1 MAVAEEEQTGQQDG
15 SSAGRTALVAAAA
28 AAATGAA
35 AFAARKALS
44 HDDEDD
50 SRDDDDDDGD
60 DGESMVSKLRPSKG
74 KLSKSKGSSD
84 MSSMLGNVAASAWD
98 SAQGVILPMA
108 EDAVAA
114 AGKYLAEEAPDI
126 VRERLVPRF
135 IEAFNDAS

>member
-1 MAVAEEEQTGQQDG
+1 MAVAEDEQTEQQNG
-15 SSAGRTALVAAAA
+15 SSGARTALVAAAA

-35 AFAARKALS
+35 AIAARKALS
-44 HDDEDD
+44 HDDSND
-50 SRDDDDDDGD
+50 SDDDDDGG
-60 DGESMVSKLRPSKG
+60 DGESMVSKLRPSG
-74 KLSKSKGSSD
+74 KSKGKRDTSSVL
-84 MSSMLGNVAASAWD
+84 SSAASSAWD
-98 SAQGVILPMA
+98 SAQGVILPIA

>member
-50 SRDDDDDDGD
+50 SRDDDDDGD

-135 IEAFNDAS
+135 IDAFNDAS

>member
-1 MAVAEEEQTGQQDG
+1 MAVAEDEQTEQNG
-15 SSAGRTALVAAAA
+15 SSPARTALVAAAA

-44 HDDEDD
+44 HDDQDD
-50 SRDDDDDDGD
+50 SGDDDDDG
-60 DGESMVSKLRPSKG
+60 GESMVSKLKPS
-74 KLSKSKGSSD
+74 SKSKGKRDTSSVLT
-84 MSSMLGNVAASAWD
+84 SAASSAWD
-98 SAQGVILPMA
+98 SAQGVILPIA
-108 EDAVAA
+108 EDAMAA

>member
-1 MAVAEEEQTGQQDG
+1 MAVAEDEQTEQQNG
-15 SSAGRTALVAAAA
+15 SSGARTALVAAAA

-35 AFAARKALS
+35 AIAARKAVS
-44 HDDEDD
+44 HDDSND
-50 SRDDDDDDGD
+50 SDDDDDGG
-60 DGESMVSKLRPSKG
+60 DGESMVSKLRPSG
-74 KLSKSKGSSD
+74 KSKGKRDTSSVL
-84 MSSMLGNVAASAWD
+84 SSAASSAWD
-98 SAQGVILPMA
+98 SAQGVILPIA

>member
-15 SSAGRTALVAAAA
+15 SSATRTALVAAAA

-35 AFAARKALS
+35 AIAARKALS
-44 HDDEDD
+44 HGDEDD
-50 SRDDDDDDGD
+50 SRDDDDDGGD
-60 DGESMVSKLRPSKG
+60 ESMVSKLRPGKGSRTKSKG
-74 KLSKSKGSSD
+74 KGD
-84 MSSMLGNVAASAWD
+84 MSSLLGNVASSAWD

-108 EDAVAA
+108 EDAMAS
-114 AGKYLAEEAPDI
+114 AGKYLAEEAPDV

>member
-1 MAVAEEEQTGQQDG
+1 MAVAKDEQTEEQNGSNG
-15 SSAGRTALVAAAA
+15 SSATRTALVAAAA

-35 AFAARKALS
+35 AIAARKAMS
-44 HDDEDD
+44 HDDQDD
-50 SRDDDDDDGD
+50 SGDDDDDGG

-74 KLSKSKGSSD
+74 KSKKDTSSLLT
-84 MSSMLGNVAASAWD
+84 SAASSAWE
-98 SAQGVILPMA
+98 SAQGVILPIA

-114 AGKYLAEEAPDI
+114 AGKYLAEEAPDV

>member
-1 MAVAEEEQTGQQDG
+1 MALADEEKSGQQNG
-15 SSAGRTALVAAAA
+15 SSGARTALVAAAA

-35 AFAARKALS
+35 AFAARKAMS
-44 HDDEDD
+44 HDDQDD
-50 SRDDDDDDGD
+50 SPERDDDGD

-74 KLSKSKGSSD
+74 VLSKNRGKRDTSSLI
-84 MSSMLGNVAASAWD
+84 SSAASSAWE
-98 SAQGVILPMA
+98 SAQGVILPVA

-114 AGKYLAEEAPDI
+114 AGKYLAEEAPDV

>member
-50 SRDDDDDDGD
+50 SRDDDDDGD

>member
-1 MAVAEEEQTGQQDG
+1 MAVAEEEQTEQQDG
-15 SSAGRTALVAAAA
+15 SSAARTALVAAAA

-35 AFAARKALS
+35 AIAARKALS
-44 HDDEDD
+44 HDDDDD
-50 SRDDDDDDGD
+50 SSDDDDGGD

-74 KLSKSKGSSD
+74 KLSKNKGKSD
-84 MSSMLGNVAASAWD
+84 MSSMLGNVASSAWD

-114 AGKYLAEEAPDI
+114 AGKYLAEEAPEI

>member
-1 MAVAEEEQTGQQDG
+1 MAVAEDEQTEQQNG
-15 SSAGRTALVAAAA
+15 SSGARTALVAAAA

-35 AFAARKALS
+35 AIAARKALS
-44 HDDEDD
+44 HDDSDD
-50 SRDDDDDDGD
+50 SDDDDDGG
-60 DGESMVSKLRPSKG
+60 DGESMVSKLRPSG
-74 KLSKSKGSSD
+74 KSKGKRDTSSVL
-84 MSSMLGNVAASAWD
+84 SSAASSAWD
-98 SAQGVILPMA
+98 SAQGVILPIA